1 MSQPNA
7 PKTEVLIIRGSEVG
21 IGAKNDI
28 IKKTGASACANAPVC
43 NQSLYKFSINSASW
57 IIYNLPEFKLIIFHV
72 GNLLEPDTSA
82 RLYPVLNGKLSLL
95 LQLMVVRLVAEGDA
109 LLPQLRQPLAVDL
122 NAVGSGSRGV
132 VPKDIAHVVEQPG
145 GGQ

>member
-1 MSQPNA
+1 MRA
-7 PKTEVLIIRGSEVG
+7 LCFSESMELHRV
-21 IGAKNDI
+21 
-28 IKKTGASACANAPVC
+28 
-43 NQSLYKFSINSASW
+43 SLRF
-57 IIYNLPEFKLIIFHV
+57 EFVI
-72 GNLLEPDTSA
+72 
-82 RLYPVLNGKLSLL
+82 
-95 LQLMVVRLVAEGDA
+95 VRLVAEGDA

>member
-1 MSQPNA
+1 MR
-7 PKTEVLIIRGSEVG
+7 VLCFSESMELHR
-21 IGAKNDI
+21 I
-28 IKKTGASACANAPVC
+28 
-43 NQSLYKFSINSASW
+43 
-57 IIYNLPEFKLIIFHV
+57 
-72 GNLLEPDTSA
+72 
-82 RLYPVLNGKLSLL
+82 SLL

-122 NAVGSGSRGV
+122 DTVGSGSRGV